1 MKVGIRFEEV
11 SCEQKYLSDDLS
23 GQSHDRYIIEPFLGS
38 VLHMERSCW
47 VPSSCEPITDLL
59 IQWREGDKA
68 ALDKLVSLVYK
79 ELRRMASY
87 YMRRRRPGDTLQTS
101 ALINEAYLRLVD
113 HKNMRWQNRAHFFAV
128 AAQAMRRI
136 LVDHARARNAAKREG
151 GVLKVSLD
159 QAADVCQL
167 RAEELIKLDDALK
180 ELARFDARKNRIV
193 ELRYFGG
200 LSVEET
206 AQVLEVSA
214 ITVKREWR
222 AAKLWL
228 LRAMSGE
235 SRIDS

>member
-1 MKVGIRFEEV
+1 M
-11 SCEQKYLSDDLS
+11 
-23 GQSHDRYIIEPFLGS
+23 
-38 VLHMERSCW
+38 
-47 VPSSCEPITDLL
+47 PSSSETITDLL
-59 IQWREGDKA
+59 IQWREGDKTA
-68 ALDKLVSLVYK
+68 FDTLIPLVYE

-136 LVDHARARNAAKREG
+136 LVDHARARNASKREG
-151 GVLKVSLD
+151 GGIKVYLD
-159 QAADVCQL
+159 QAADVGQQ
-167 RAEELIKLDDALK
+167 RAGELIALDDALK
-180 ELARFDARKNRIV
+180 ELALFDARKNRIV

-206 AQVLEVSA
+206 AQVLEVSSV
-214 ITVKREWR
+214 TVKREWR

-228 LRAMSGE
+228 LRAMSSE
-235 SRIDS
+235 EQN